1 MPRMLVHA
9 NRSSVKLNRVIAVA
23 FGFVVFAA
31 PAFAQEGG
39 GDITTSQTGVLFR
52 WINFAIVAGLIL
64 WFSVKG
70 AAPFFRK
77 HAAEISEKIA
87 EGKRAREAAA
97 RQRQAAAE
105 KMAGIDAE
113 IAQIRTDAKRSAEIE
128 AKRLR
133 DLARDEA
140 EAIDRAARAEIEAAQ
155 RAAKMELRAM
165 AAELAIA
172 RAESVLRGE
181 LTPDAEAALFRTFV
195 AEVTG
200 SPN

>member
-1 MPRMLVHA
+1 MRPLRPAAVSTINRFTLAALGVVLV
-9 NRSSVKLNRVIAVA
+9 
-23 FGFVVFAA
+23 AA
-31 PAFAQEGG
+31 PAFGQEGG
-39 GDITTSQTGVLFR
+39 GDATTSQTGVVFR
-52 WINFAIVAGLIL
+52 WLNFVIVAGLIL
-64 WFSVKG
+64 YFAVKG
-70 AAPFFRK
+70 GGPYFRNQAAI
-77 HAAEISEKIA
+77 ISEKIA

-113 IAQIRTDAKRSAEIE
+113 IAQIRNEAKRSAELE

-133 DLARDEA
+133 DSARDEA

-155 RAAKMELRAM
+155 RAAKMELRAL
-165 AAELAIA
+165 AAKLAVE

-181 LTPDAEAALFRTFV
+181 LTPDAEAALFRAFV
-195 AEVTG
+195 AEVNG